1 MVDLRDALMVV
12 QMALW
17 KAGKKAEL
25 MVASKALQMA
35 DHWVEQMA
43 EMMVALRAD

>member
-1 MVDLRDALMVV
+1 MMVV

-25 MVASKALQMA
+25 MVASKASQMV
-35 DHWVEQMA
+35 D
-43 EMMVALRAD
+43 R